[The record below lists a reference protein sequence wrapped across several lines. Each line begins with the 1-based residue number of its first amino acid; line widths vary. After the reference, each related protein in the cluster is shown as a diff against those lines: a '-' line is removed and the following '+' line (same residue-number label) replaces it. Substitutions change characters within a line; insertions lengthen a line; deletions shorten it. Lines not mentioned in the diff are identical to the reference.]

1 MSAAAAADLNAYFS
15 AMPPPAAGPAAKP
28 RAANAE
34 ANVAHAGAD
43 GRP

>member
-1 MSAAAAADLNAYFS
+1 MIAAAAAQDLNAYFS

-28 RAANAE
+28 RAANA
-34 ANVAHAGAD
+34 AHAGAD